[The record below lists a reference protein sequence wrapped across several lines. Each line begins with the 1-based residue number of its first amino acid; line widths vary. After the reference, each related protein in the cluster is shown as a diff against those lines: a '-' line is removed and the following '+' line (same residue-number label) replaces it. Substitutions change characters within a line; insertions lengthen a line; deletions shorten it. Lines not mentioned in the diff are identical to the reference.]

1 MAPLLSGLCGALDR
15 PHGGRMGAAAA
26 DQGRECRFDLRVSR
40 MRIAIEEL
48 DRGHHPAVDAIGALV
63 DLLFDPGLLNR
74 VRLLRR
80 AGAALAEPAA
90 ESRIDQAQLVAQGI
104 QERHGGVID
113 LDRSRLA
120 VDVEGELLRHG
131 AFSSRDECPSSWNIA
146 RSKLTASTRR
156 SSPRRIET
164 ACPSA
169 PT

>member
-1 MAPLLSGLCGALDR
+1 
-15 PHGGRMGAAAA
+15 
-26 DQGRECRFDLRVSR
+26 

-63 DLLFDPGLLNR
+63 DLLFDPRLLNR
-74 VRLLRR
+74 VRILRRADAGKRHDFLAFHRPHGGNAGADRASIDMDR
-80 AGAALAEPAA
+80 AGAALPEPAA